1 MVGGLAYAFA
11 DTGLPIYGF
20 GMMLFLAFLACNW
33 VGGRR
38 AEHEGVP
45 KEVVQDLGIWL
56 IIGGLIGATSLLLSP
71 REPVQ
76 FGVNGDWKVLW
87 KVLWKAFIQ
96 FISIWDGGIV
106 LYGAVIGGLVAYVI
120 AYLARLS

>member
-1 MVGGLAYAFA
+1 MQQVLLRIPLKVDWLPSGLPLWLVLLVVILALAAALYALAPLAPRWNLHPKYVQASAGWVAVAGLVVGALAYFFA

-45 KEVVQDLGIWL
+45 K
-56 IIGGLIGATSLLLSP
+56 
-71 REPVQ
+71 
-76 FGVNGDWKVLW
+76 
-87 KVLWKAFIQ
+87 
-96 FISIWDGGIV
+96 
-106 LYGAVIGGLVAYVI
+106 
-120 AYLARLS
+120 